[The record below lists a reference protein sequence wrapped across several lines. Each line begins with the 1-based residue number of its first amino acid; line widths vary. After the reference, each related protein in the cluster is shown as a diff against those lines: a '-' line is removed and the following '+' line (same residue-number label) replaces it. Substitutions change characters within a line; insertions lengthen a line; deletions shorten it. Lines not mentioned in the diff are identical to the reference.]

1 MPNNAKHKTIN
12 WVLEIW
18 FFGLFLGLDLDSPSD
33 DDFSPQRIIEL
44 FEKLLREGKSISIAA
59 TSNNEDDEGNS

>member
-1 MPNNAKHKTIN
+1 
-12 WVLEIW
+12 
-18 FFGLFLGLDLDSPSD
+18 LDLDSPSD

-59 TSNNEDDEGNS
+59 TSNNEDDEGDS